1 MELQELYAIDAI
13 QEDFNPK
20 KLLPILLDDTIFSIP
35 KEQLIIKKS
44 EELMLQVEETD
55 FVYAIEHGVSA
66 LVLNSQ
72 IIDFASESG
81 FIGLHH
87 SKQLENTDFHAVALS
102 KELVV
107 WKFELTDVIAKV
119 MNIQEGYL
127 YHYNYMRLI
136 YDRYTQKIASMG
148 EMNVEKVLLS
158 LRSVALWY
166 GTGEVCNGFIKIPT
180 CFTRKIL
187 ANYMGISRTTLST
200 VLTSLEKE
208 QLIFTNE
215 QQQLFIKMA

>member
-20 KLLPILLDDTIFSIP
+20 KLLPILLNDAIFPIP

-44 EELMLQVEETD
+44 EELMLQVEATD
-55 FVYAIEHGVSA
+55 FVYAIEQGVSA

-72 IIDFASESG
+72 IIDFVSENG

-87 SKQLENTDFHAVALS
+87 SKQLEHTDFHAVALS
-102 KELVV
+102 KELIV
-107 WKFELTDVIAKV
+107 WKFELTDVIAKI

-158 LRSVALWY
+158 LRSIALWY
-166 GTGEVCNGFIKIPT
+166 GTGETCNGFIKIPT

-208 QLIFTNE
+208 KQIFTNE
-215 QQQLFIKMA
+215 QQQLFIKIA